1 MVKTDNEVEPQEV
14 LVRNLGEKGS
24 ELAVFEFQGELRDLM
39 VSSMHEAYLT
49 TGNYAP
55 GARAVAPQGVM
66 SAAFA
71 GSSIAATGLSASF
84 SSSLFMATAN
94 PSTLMQLKDGSGF
107 LAAVMGPNGIARQA
121 PFIPVASALPVVA
134 PILALQTLQ
143 TAMMMQQFQQV
154 DRKLDRIKDTL
165 DTVIARTEA
174 THAGELLAASA
185 VVDEV
190 YRQYELEG
198 QFSQDMLI
206 RLGLAERDVRSL
218 AVRFRHLVE
227 AHRDMNVEEPDQVQ
241 QANYDAHSAML
252 SSFLDLRIAYLR
264 VCVDMQENPKSVTST
279 VEMLKAKIDDSTA
292 FWTQLLERSQLLKK
306 RIDEL
311 EASLDD
317 MNVAERFTKFIGGRS
332 TSTGTALEQL
342 RSAYTTTMESER
354 KIMKGFHS
362 LIESVEK
369 TRKELDGHGSTQESD
384 QTLVYW
390 EDEIGLHSFVS
401 DQLQLT

>member
-1 MVKTDNEVEPQEV
+1 MVKTDIEIEPQEV
-14 LVRNLGEKGS
+14 QVRSLGEKGS

-49 TGNYAP
+49 TGNYASD
-55 GARAVAPQGVM
+55 ARAVAPQGAM

-71 GSSIAATGLSASF
+71 GSSLAATGLSSSF

-94 PSTLMQLKDGSGF
+94 PSTLMQLKGGGKF
-107 LAAVMGPNGIARQA
+107 LSAVVGPNGIIRQA
-121 PFIPVASALPVVA
+121 PFIPVASSLPTVA
-134 PILALQTLQ
+134 PIVALQTLQ
-143 TAMMMQQFQQV
+143 TAMMMQQFQEV

-165 DTVIARTEA
+165 DTVIARAEA
-174 THAGELLAASA
+174 THAGELLAASG

-206 RLGLAERDVRSL
+206 RLSLAERDVRSL

-227 AHRDMNVEEPDQVQ
+227 AQRDMNVEEPEKVQ

-252 SSFLDLRIAYLR
+252 SSFLDLRISYLR
-264 VCVDMQENPKSVTST
+264 VCVDMQENPKSVSST
-279 VEMLKAKIDDSTA
+279 VEMLKKKIDDSTA
-292 FWTQLLERSQLLKK
+292 FWTQMLERSQLLKK
-306 RIDEL
+306 RIEEL
-311 EASLDD
+311 EADLED
-317 MNVAERFTKFIGGRS
+317 MNVAGRLANLIGNRGAS
-332 TSTGTALEQL
+332 SGTTLEQL

-354 KIMKGFHS
+354 TIMKGFHS
-362 LIESVEK
+362 LIEATEK
-369 TRKELDGHGSTQESD
+369 TRRELDAPAVVQDSK

-390 EDEIGLHSFVS
+390 KDESGTHSFVTE
-401 DQLQLT
+401 QLQLS

>member
-1 MVKTDNEVEPQEV
+1 MVKTDNEILPQEV
-14 LVRNLGEKGS
+14 HVRNLGEKGS
-24 ELAVFEFQGELRDLM
+24 ELAVFEFQGQLRDLM

-49 TGNYAP
+49 TGNYAS
-55 GARAVAPQGVM
+55 GARAVAPQGAM
-66 SAAFA
+66 AAAFA
-71 GSSIAATGLSASF
+71 GSAVAGTGLSAQF

-94 PSTLMQLKDGSGF
+94 PSTLMKIKDGVGT
-107 LAAVMGPNGIARQA
+107 AVIGSNGIIRHA
-121 PFIPVASALPVVA
+121 PFIPVASSLPTVLPLA
-134 PILALQTLQ
+134 ALQTLN

-154 DRKLDRIKDTL
+154 DRKLDAIKHTL
-165 DTVIARTEA
+165 DTVIARAEA

-206 RLGLAERDVRSL
+206 RISLAERDVRAL

-227 AHRDMNVEEPDQVQ
+227 AHRDMNVEEPAEVE

-264 VCVDMQENPKSVTST
+264 VCVDMQENPKSVNST

-292 FWTQLLERSQLLKK
+292 FWTQLLERSQLLKT
-306 RIDEL
+306 RIQEL
-311 EASLDD
+311 EANLEDR
-317 MNVAERFTKFIGGRS
+317 NVAERFTKFISNRS

-342 RSAYTTTMESER
+342 KSAYTVTMESEL

-362 LIESVEK
+362 LIESAEK
-369 TRKELDGHGSTQESD
+369 TRKELDAPQATSQNEA
-384 QTLVYW
+384 TLVYW
-390 EDEIGLHSFVS
+390 KDEAGTHSFVT
-401 DQLQLT
+401 DQVQLS